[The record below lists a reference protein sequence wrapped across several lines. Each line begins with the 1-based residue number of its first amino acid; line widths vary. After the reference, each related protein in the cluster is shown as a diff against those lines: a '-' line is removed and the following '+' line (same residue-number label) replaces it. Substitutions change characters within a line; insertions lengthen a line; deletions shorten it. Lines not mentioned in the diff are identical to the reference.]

1 MKVLIILSFVLITI
15 SSPTIQSQPKLDDFG
30 RIVLNTY
37 IPDKLDLPN
46 ESKALLETKLS
57 QITSNYGMG
66 GSDINHR
73 FIITASINVSSKDI
87 IAGPPPMIAQNID
100 ITLFIGDAIENKI
113 FSNLTLSLKG
123 VGNNENKSLI
133 DALKR
138 INPKNK
144 EIENF
149 IEEGKNKI
157 ITFYNTQCDFISKE
171 AETLTKQGDFE
182 EAIYKLSLV
191 PEVCQDCYFK
201 SLDLMTSIYQQKI
214 DSDCNQ
220 ILNNAKTT
228 WTSQQNSAGAEKAG
242 DILSQINPAANCQ
255 PEVNKFIKSIESK
268 LKADE
273 KARWEFKMKQY
284 DDKVAREKDELRLSE
299 LQAQRDFEM
308 RKEKLKYQDKQAERN
323 YALDKVR
330 VRAYRDIAVEYVKNQ
345 PKTIY
350 YNNIYWR

>member
-1 MKVLIILSFVLITI
+1 MKIFLFSSLLLIVVSIF
-15 SSPTIQSQPKLDDFG
+15 IQAQPKLDDFG

-37 IPDKLDLPN
+37 IPDKLDLPS

-66 GSDINHR
+66 GSDINPR
-73 FIITASINVSSKDI
+73 FIITASVNVSSKDI

-100 ITLFIGDAIENKI
+100 ITLFIGDAFENKI

-144 EIENF
+144 EIESF

-157 ITFYNTQCDFISKE
+157 ITFYNTQCDFFSKE
-171 AETLTKQGDFE
+171 AETLTKQGKYE
-182 EAIYKLSLV
+182 EAIYRLSLI

-201 SLDLMTSIYQQKI
+201 SLDQMTSIYQQKI

-220 ILNNAKTT
+220 ILNNAKTI
-228 WTSQQNSAGAEKAG
+228 WVAQQNSQGAEKVG
-242 DILSQINPAANCQ
+242 DILSQVNPAANCHT
-255 PEVNKFIKSIESK
+255 EVNKFIKSVESK

-273 KARWEFKMKQY
+273 KARWDFKMKQY
-284 DDKVAREKDELRLSE
+284 EDKIVREKEELRLSE
-299 LQAQRDFEM
+299 IQAQRDYEM
-308 RKEKLKYQDKQAERN
+308 GKENLKYQDKQAERN
-323 YALDKVR
+323 YVLDKTR
-330 VRAYRDIAVEYVKNQ
+330 VSAYRDIAVEYAKNQ